1 MKKVLSILL
10 LLCVVIGALTVAG
23 AEEKKPYIVFVQSIP
38 PTEIWKPCE
47 DGVADI
53 AAEYG
58 ADCQVYYPENS
69 NDVNEMNAMCERAIA
84 DGATAIVLQGNDPD
98 GQAPAFKLMNE
109 AGVPFCLVNSD
120 CPDSGRLAFIGTG
133 EQVGIVGGQAILDH
147 LGDKPIYAIGA
158 LYDLTATVAKTLSGA
173 YNRTLEAAPGGYT
186 LLDEFSTQS
195 DPMTSLAEW
204 QSRLIAYPEL
214 NAGYAICGFG
224 ASGFANAVKELGL
237 NYDDYCMIGIDF
249 TDETLQLIREGK
261 IYGTMTQ
268 NFYRMGYSAAKWL
281 MEYTLNGVEPEQ
293 KVNDSGTVLVT
304 LDNIDTFQEEL
315 RNPEAWS

>member
-1 MKKVLSILL
+1 MKKLL
-10 LLCVVIGALTVAG
+10 ALMLVLCVVLGVAAVAS
-23 AEEKKPYIVFVQSIP
+23 AEAKKPYIVFVQSIP

-47 DGVADI
+47 EGVADI
-53 AAEYG
+53 AAKYG
-58 ADCQVYYPENS
+58 ADYQVYYPENS

-84 DGATAIVLQGNDPD
+84 DGATGIVLQGNDPD
-98 GQAPAFKLMNE
+98 GQAPAFKMMNE

-133 EQVGIVGGQAILDH
+133 EKVGIVGGQAILDYW
-147 LGDKPIYAIGA
+147 GDKPINAIGA
-158 LYDLTATVAKTLSGA
+158 VYDLTATVVHTIADA
-173 YNRTLEAAPGGYT
+173 YNATLAAAPGGYKE
-186 LLDEFSTQS
+186 LDRFSTES
-195 DPMTSLAEW
+195 DDMHSLAEW

-224 ASGFANAVKELGL
+224 ASGFAKAVKELGL
-237 NYDDYCMIGIDF
+237 NYEDYCMIGIDF

-268 NFYRMGYSAAKWL
+268 NFYRMGYSAAQWL
-281 MEYTLNGVEPEQ
+281 MEYTLNGVEPAE

-304 LDNIDTFQEEL
+304 LENIDTFQEEL
-315 RNPEAWS
+315 RNPEAWT